1 MIPRLLG
8 AGPPGERFLG
18 AQASLVRIVCGCSAK
33 TQDILF
39 STQRVPRT
47 AGCGPVEAP
56 LDWRWTPPVID
67 RTLPNYRNGHRRAN
81 RKPGRLC
88 HRRAHV
94 ADPIVWVR
102 LRRRTVR
109 VTRSML
115 PSFGGGFHLAAAWP
129 LAVGGLAFALA
140 APVVVATPSANSV
153 RVEVAAAV
161 HHDRSGRLGN
171 QPSDR
176 LSGVRVPPPAP
187 LALSSRLSARGYAL
201 IPTSAPNR
209 NTVPTDGWTKA

>member
-81 RKPGRLC
+81 RKTWSPLSPPSP
-88 HRRAHV
+88 RRGPHSLGSLEEENGAGESEH
-94 ADPIVWVR
+94 
-102 LRRRTVR
+102 
-109 VTRSML
+109 
-115 PSFGGGFHLAAAWP
+115 
-129 LAVGGLAFALA
+129 
-140 APVVVATPSANSV
+140 APVVWRWVPSGSGM
-153 RVEVAAAV
+153 AARGRRAGIRPCGPGCRG
-161 HHDRSGRLGN
+161 DPQREQRQGGGSGSGPPRSRFGRRSGCGTQR
-171 QPSDR
+171 S
-176 LSGVRVPPPAP
+176 SGTE
-187 LALSSRLSARGYAL
+187 YME
-201 IPTSAPNR
+201 
-209 NTVPTDGWTKA
+209 